1 MAEHTALCI
10 VCMTRDPEAFDSDD
24 LLICIECSA
33 NHEHCVE
40 CAEPYDF
47 TLSGLEGL
55 CDACLDAAERATR
68 LRRAA

>member
-1 MAEHTALCI
+1 MAGHTALCI
-10 VCMTRDPEAFDSDD
+10 ICMTRDPEAFDSDD